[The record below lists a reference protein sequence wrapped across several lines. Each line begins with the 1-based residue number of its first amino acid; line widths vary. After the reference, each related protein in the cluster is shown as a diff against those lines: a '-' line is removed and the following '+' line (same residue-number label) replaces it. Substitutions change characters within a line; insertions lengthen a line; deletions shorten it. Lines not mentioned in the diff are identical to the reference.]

1 MAILVFILCLI
12 GVAASLTWLATCLI
26 RRRPKKRAGIL
37 LVACLVIGFA
47 AALAAPKVEKKDQP
61 APEPSQTVQEASSSA
76 DEKETAEPV
85 AEAPAEKT
93 PQEQLEEICR
103 ASLSSGDEL
112 VRVEVNEDM
121 SKENA
126 GQGKLI
132 VLPYFKSQSGFRSAE
147 LMKAGK
153 MIQAIYASGLPVS
166 DVTTFTQDMSG
177 HTIMKCTM
185 DAKRAAALDWSSV
198 NYNTFDKD
206 LSKFWAVQSLR
217 K

>member
-1 MAILVFILCLI
+1 MAIPVFLLCFAGLAAGLV
-12 GVAASLTWLATCLI
+12 WLAVCAMCKH
-26 RRRPKKRAGIL
+26 PKKRAVIL
-37 LVACLVIGFA
+37 SVACFVVG
-47 AALAAPKVEKKDQP
+47 LAAFLEIPVPDKSQP
-61 APEPSQTVQEASSSA
+61 AETAQEESSA
-76 DEKETAEPV
+76 PTAP
-85 AEAPAEKT
+85 AAEKT

-132 VLPYFKSQSGFRSAE
+132 VLPYFKSESGFRSSE

-153 MIQAIYASGLPVS
+153 MIQAIYESGLPVS
-166 DVTTFTQDMSG
+166 EVTTFTQDMSG
-177 HTIMKCTM
+177 KTIMKCTM
-185 DAKRAAALDWSSV
+185 DAKRAAALDWASV

>member
-1 MAILVFILCLI
+1 MAIPVFLLCFAGLVAGL
-12 GVAASLTWLATCLI
+12 VWLAVCAL
-26 RRRPKKRAGIL
+26 RKRPKKRAGIL
-37 LVACLVIGFA
+37 SVVCFVVGFA
-47 AALAAPKVEKKDQP
+47 ALLAIPVPDKNQP
-61 APEPSQTVQEASSSA
+61 A
-76 DEKETAEPV
+76 ETAQE
-85 AEAPAEKT
+85 ETSAPASPAAEKT

-166 DVTTFTQDMSG
+166 EVTTFTQDMSG
-177 HTIMKCTM
+177 QTIMKCTM
-185 DAKRAAALDWSSV
+185 DAKRAAALDWTSV
-198 NYNTFDKD
+198 NYKNFDKD
-206 LSKFWAVQSLR
+206 LTKFWAVQSLR

>member
-1 MAILVFILCLI
+1 MAILVFVLCLI

-37 LVACLVIGFA
+37 LMACLVIGFA
-47 AALAAPKVEKKDQP
+47 AALAAPKVEKKDRP

-93 PQEQLEEICR
+93 PQKQLEEICR
-103 ASLSSGDEL
+103 ASLQSGDEL
-112 VRVEVNEDM
+112 VSVEVNEDM
-121 SKENA
+121 SKENY
-126 GQGKLI
+126 GTGKLI
-132 VLPYFKSQSGFRSAE
+132 VLPHFKSQSGFRASE

-153 MIQAIYASGLPVS
+153 MIKAIYDSGLPVS
-166 DVTTFTQDMSG
+166 EVTTFTQDMSG
-177 HTIMKCTM
+177 QTIMKCTM
-185 DAKRAAALDWSSV
+185 DAKRAAALDWTSV
-198 NYNTFDKD
+198 NYKNFDKD

>member
-1 MAILVFILCLI
+1 MSIAIPVSLLCLA
-12 GVAASLTWLATCLI
+12 GLVAGLVWLAVCAI
-26 RRRPKKRAGIL
+26 RKRPKKRAVIL
-37 LVACLVIGFA
+37 SVACFVVG
-47 AALAAPKVEKKDQP
+47 LAAFFAIPVPDKSQP
-61 APEPSQTVQEASSSA
+61 AETAQEESSA
-76 DEKETAEPV
+76 PTAPS
-85 AEAPAEKT
+85 AEKT

-153 MIQAIYASGLPVS
+153 MIHAIYESGLPVS
-166 DVTTFTQDMSG
+166 EVTTFTQDMSG
-177 HTIMKCTM
+177 QTIMKCTM

-198 NYNTFDKD
+198 NYGTFDKD
-206 LSKFWAVQSLR
+206 LTKFWAVQSLR